1 MKIGPFLLRRLLLSI
16 FVLIG
21 ISILIFVIARIVPG
35 DPARMALGPRAPQE
49 VVDRLRKEM
58 YLDKSIPEQY
68 FYWIKG
74 VLQGDFGKSL
84 VTKRNVADDVRDF
97 LPATLEL
104 AFLSAIFMVVFAIV
118 LGVLAA
124 RYRDTWVDT
133 LIRTLSYFGVA
144 IPAFVVA
151 VLFLLLFGYY
161 WPVLPVIGR
170 ISTTGVVPPPTIT
183 GFMGLDSLF
192 TGNFPAFWDS
202 LKHLIL
208 PALALALGS
217 IFQEARITRSAMVD
231 NMNKDFLAAERGY
244 GIPERVVMF
253 KYLLKPSL
261 IPTVS
266 VMGLDIASLM
276 SNAFL
281 VELIFN
287 WPGISRYGINAMLS
301 KDLNAISAVIVVFGL
316 IFVVVNIIVDLIVAF
331 LDPRIRLGGARGS

>member
-1 MKIGPFLLRRLLLSI
+1 MRIGPFLLRRLFLSI
-16 FVLIG
+16 LVLIG

-74 VLQGDFGKSL
+74 VVQGDFGKSL
-84 VTKRNVADDVRDF
+84 VTKRDVSEDIRDY

-104 AFLSAIFMVVFAIV
+104 AALSALFMIIFAIV

-133 LIRTLSYFGVA
+133 LIRLLSYFGVA

-161 WPVLPVIGR
+161 WPILPVIGR
-170 ISTTGVVPPPTIT
+170 ISSSVVPPGTIT

-192 TGNFPAFWDS
+192 SGNFPAFWDS
-202 LKHLIL
+202 FKHLIL

-316 IFVVVNIIVDLIVAF
+316 IFVVVNIVVDLIVAY
-331 LDPRIRLGGARGS
+331 LDPRIRLSGQRGS

>member
-1 MKIGPFLLRRLLLSI
+1 MKIGPFLVRRLLPSI
-16 FVLIG
+16 LVLLG
-21 ISILIFVIARIVPG
+21 ISILIFVIARVVPG
-35 DPARMALGPRAPQE
+35 DPARLALGPRAPQE
-49 VVDRLRKEM
+49 VVDRLRTEM
-58 YLDKSIPEQY
+58 HLDKSIPVQY
-68 FYWIKG
+68 SYWMKG
-74 VLQGDFGKSL
+74 VLHGDFGKSL
-84 VTKRNVADDVRDF
+84 VTKRNVADDIKDY

-104 AFLSAIFMVVFAIV
+104 AFLSAIFMVVFAVV

-124 RYRDTWVDT
+124 RYRNSWVDT
-133 LIRTLSYFGVA
+133 VIRISSYFGVA
-144 IPAFVVA
+144 IPAFVLA
-151 VLFLLLFGYY
+151 ILFLLLFGYY
-161 WPVLPVIGR
+161 WPVLPVLGR
-170 ISTTGVVPPPTIT
+170 ISASVVSPPKIT
-183 GFMGLDSLF
+183 GFMVLDSLL
-192 TGNFPAFWDS
+192 TGNVPAFWDS
-202 LKHLIL
+202 LKHLL
-208 PALALALGS
+208 APALALALGS
-217 IFQEARITRSAMVD
+217 AFQEARITRSAMVD

-316 IFVVVNIIVDLIVAF
+316 VFVVVNIVVDLIVSF
-331 LDPRIRLGGARGS
+331 LDPRIRLGGQRGS